1 MACIRWIVRP
11 KKGAPKGKC
20 RIFIYRSKNKYQS
33 ELFRGTEREANRRA
47 ATLEHKK
54 TEGTLIEPSRL
65 TVGGYLDQ
73 WLAANPKG
81 VSRRTLE
88 GYSWLINKHLKPRF
102 GDTPLAKLHPMDIQ
116 TYYQDTSR
124 CDGKGKLSKQTV
136 LHLHR
141 LLHVALRGAVMKGLL
156 AFNPA
161 GKDKVDSPSTD
172 NNTEEESEKM
182 MTLDEK
188 GLLALFKGFEGHRL
202 YAPVVVDGTTGLRR
216 GELLALRWTDINLDT
231 AMLSVARSL
240 EETKEFGLNFKP
252 PKTKRSKRTID
263 ILPMT
268 VKVLRH
274 HAIAQKKARLAAG
287 QAWVDEGLVF
297 PTLDGSRWRPSSF
310 TSAWIDRVRAIGFI
324 GFTGLRFHDLR
335 HTHCSQLLRA
345 GVPVMTVSARLGHS
359 SAKMTLD
366 RYAHSLPADQTRAAL
381 TLDTLL
387 QAAALPG

>member
-1 MACIRWIVRP
+1 VAHIRP
-11 KKGAPKGKC
+11 ASKGKF
-20 RIFIYRSKNKYQS
+20 RIFIHVGKGKYQS
-33 ELFRGTEREANRRA
+33 YLFKGTLREAERKA
-47 ATLEHKK
+47 ASITHEQ
-54 TEGTLIEPSRL
+54 TQGTLVAPNKI
-65 TVGGYLDQ
+65 TTGDYLDQ

-88 GYSWLINKHLKPRF
+88 GYRWLINKHLKPRF
-102 GDTPLAKLHPMDIQ
+102 GDTTLAKLHPMDIQ

-141 LLHVALRGAVMKGLL
+141 LLHVALRGAVKKGLL

-161 GKDKVDSPSTD
+161 GKDKIDLPSAD
-172 NNTEEESEKM
+172 NNEEESKEM

-188 GLLALFKGFEGHRL
+188 ELRTLFKGFEGHRQ
-202 YAPVVVDGTTGLRR
+202 YAAVVVDGTTGLRR
-216 GELLALRWTDINLDT
+216 GELLALRWTDINLDS

-252 PKTKRSKRTID
+252 PKTKRSKRIFD
-263 ILPMT
+263 IGSMT
-268 VKVLRH
+268 VEVLRH
-274 HAIAQKKARLAAG
+274 HATAQKKARLAAG
-287 QAWVDEGLVF
+287 PAWVDEGLVF

-310 TSAWIDRVRAIGFI
+310 TSAFIDRVRTI
-324 GFTGLRFHDLR
+324 GFTGFRFQDLR
-335 HTHCSQLLRA
+335 HTHTSQLLRA

-366 RYAHSLPADQTRAAL
+366 RYAHSLPADQKRAAL

>member
-11 KKGAPKGKC
+11 EKGAPKGKC
-20 RIFIYRSKNKYQS
+20 RIYVYLRKNKYQT

-65 TVGGYLDQ
+65 TVGAYLDQ

-124 CDGKGKLSKQTV
+124 CDGKGKLSRQTV

-141 LLHVALRGAVMKGLL
+141 LLHVALLSAVKNGLL

-161 GKDKVDSPSTD
+161 GTDRIDVPSTD
-172 NNTEEESEKM
+172 NNEEESKEM

-188 GLLALFKGFEGHRL
+188 ELLALFKGFEGHRL

-216 GELLALRWTDINLDT
+216 GELLALRWSDVNLDT
-231 AMLSVARSL
+231 AMLSVVRSL

-263 ILPMT
+263 IGSMT
-268 VKVLRH
+268 VETLRR
-274 HAIAQKKARLAAG
+274 HATAQKKARLAAG
-287 QAWVDEGLVF
+287 PAWIDEGLIF

-310 TSAWIDRVRAIGFI
+310 TSAFIDRVRAV
-324 GFTGLRFHDLR
+324 GFTGFRFQDLR

-366 RYAHSLPADQTRAAL
+366 RYAHSLPADQKRAAL